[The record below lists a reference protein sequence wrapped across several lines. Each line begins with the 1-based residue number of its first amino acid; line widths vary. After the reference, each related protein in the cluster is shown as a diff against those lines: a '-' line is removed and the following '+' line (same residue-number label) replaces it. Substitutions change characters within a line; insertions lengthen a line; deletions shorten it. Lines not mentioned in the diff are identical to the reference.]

1 MRSKIHFHKVA
12 AILGVK
18 FRAIANGNMAVMP
31 IFIIVLAVVLRFAF
45 KSMGGGEVNS
55 FVSGYIL
62 NFGLTFNIGSMGIFL
77 TSAILAEEK
86 EKNTLRVLMTSSV
99 NGAEFFIGSILPIFT
114 VMMAVNVLVL
124 LVSGIPMETVNLWMF
139 LGITAVASLTACIFG
154 MLLGIFTKNQV
165 AASTLSTPFLL
176 LVTLLPAFSSLLPEL
191 KKVCV
196 FLFTGVVA
204 EMAES
209 YAAGQGYQLSLLS
222 GIVLAATAVL
232 ASALFLLAYK
242 DHGYEKE

>member
-12 AILGVK
+12 AILEVK
-18 FRAIANGNMAVMP
+18 FRAIANGNMAV
-31 IFIIVLAVVLRFAF
+31 
-45 KSMGGGEVNS
+45 
-55 FVSGYIL
+55 
-62 NFGLTFNIGSMGIFL
+62 NI
-77 TSAILAEEK
+77 
-86 EKNTLRVLMTSSV
+86 
-99 NGAEFFIGSILPIFT
+99 
-114 VMMAVNVLVL
+114 LVL

-139 LGITAVASLTACIFG
+139 LGITAVASLTA
-154 MLLGIFTKNQV
+154 
-165 AASTLSTPFLL
+165 STLSTPFLL
-176 LVTLLPAFSSLLPEL
+176 LVTLLPAFSSLIPEL

-242 DHGYEKE
+242 DNGYEKE

>member
-124 LVSGIPMETVNLWMF
+124 LVSGDSHGNGQSLDVFGNHRGGKPDGMHLWNASWNF
-139 LGITAVASLTACIFG
+139 YEKSGGGKHAVHTLPVAG
-154 MLLGIFTKNQV
+154 DPDPGIFLPDSGAEEGLRFFVHRRSGRDGRKLCGR
-165 AASTLSTPFLL
+165 AGLSVKP
-176 LVTLLPAFSSLLPEL
+176 V
-191 KKVCV
+191 KRNR
-196 FLFTGVVA
+196 
-204 EMAES
+204 
-209 YAAGQGYQLSLLS
+209 AGGDRRAGKRSIPSCL
-222 GIVLAATAVL
+222 
-232 ASALFLLAYK
+232 
-242 DHGYEKE
+242 